1 MSVLRA
7 LAVLVFNSEGTLLRY
22 SQEAVEVTGFQSGEV
37 GTLQDWCRKMFPD
50 IVNYSCASDSIAK
63 VIEGKA
69 GPSGSCE
76 FSATFQTAAGRHKL
90 GHFTVVSTG
99 VLGTATP
106 QTLISVLEQELESLD
121 TQSGLQVSGATDV
134 VARALDRIRTAQLNL
149 VAMLEGRQRQIV
161 STSLAIRENKVPET
175 QLWDDLFQEAFALVE
190 IRDLVGSISDS
201 VEVVQRA
208 LKANPQQ
215 ADARRPL
222 VGLPLGKPVT
232 LPLGISLEELERF
245 WILSTLSA
253 VHGNRSKCATRLGIA
268 LRTIRNKLKDYQAL
282 GFKVPAPVKPKGR
295 SKTARGKARSQPGS
309 PATEEQT
316 PLKRAK
322 KTPRIA

>member
-22 SQEAVEVTGFQSGEV
+22 SQEAVEVTGFQSSEV
-37 GTLQDWCRKMFPD
+37 TTLQGWCRQLFPD
-50 IVNYSCASDSIAK
+50 LVNHGCASDSIAK

-76 FSATFQTAAGRHKL
+76 FSATFQTATGRHKL

-99 VLGTATP
+99 VLGTAAP
-106 QTLISVLEQELESLD
+106 QILISVLEQELGTLD
-121 TQSGLQVSGATDV
+121 GPSDLQDSGVTEV

-161 STSLAIRENKVPET
+161 ATSLAIREKKVPET

-201 VEVVQRA
+201 IEVVQRA
-208 LKANPQQ
+208 LKSNPQQ
-215 ADARRPL
+215 MDSRRPL

-232 LPLGISLEELERF
+232 LPLGLSLEEVERF

-268 LRTIRNKLKDYQAL
+268 LRTVRNKLRDYQSE
-282 GFKVPAPVKPKGR
+282 GFKVPPPKQPKGR
-295 SKTARGKARSQPGS
+295 TMTGKTKILAEGS
-309 PATEEQT
+309 STNEQA
-316 PLKRAK
+316 PRPRVQ
-322 KTPRIA
+322 KTPRTV